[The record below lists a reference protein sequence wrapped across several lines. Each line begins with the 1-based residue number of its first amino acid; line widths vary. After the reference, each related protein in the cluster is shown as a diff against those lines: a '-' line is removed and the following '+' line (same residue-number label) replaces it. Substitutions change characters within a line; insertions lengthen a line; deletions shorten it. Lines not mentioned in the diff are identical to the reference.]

1 MAYLASKASK
11 QDMEARDEPSA
22 AHPDGRTALAVLA
35 GYNGVVRKH
44 RSVVCD
50 ELLEDIEVES
60 HLHRLSASFYAARH
74 FAVFYWPSL
83 FVTLLVALCA
93 FSIGDPE
100 TDSRNRRRMS
110 IFVGFLATLG
120 CALTIGM
127 NASSFLSHAAAH
139 AS

>member
-93 FSIGDPE
+93 FSVAV
-100 TDSRNRRRMS
+100 RARRYPQ
-110 IFVGFLATLG
+110 LA
-120 CALTIGM
+120 I
-127 NASSFLSHAAAH
+127 SSGWGEIHGPKMQVKVFPTVLAAKA
-139 AS
+139 A